1 MKSALNV
8 IILLVFSVAE
18 SSYAEES
25 IQGIANKLKTYLF
38 QNYSILIRPKMN
50 QSETLVVNFDIA
62 LKQVIDVNVKTQK
75 MTLFLWQRQTW
86 YDDFL
91 SWNPADFGDLRQI
104 FVSPTDI
111 WLPDI
116 IFQNSLDEMD
126 ELRDMN
132 VIKVMLLSSGIV
144 TVFMICAIDMHA
156 WNSRKSHFK
165 QYGIRIG

>member
-1 MKSALNV
+1 MKNLT
-8 IILLVFSVAE
+8 ILWLILLTSMMGVCNAE
-18 SSYAEES
+18 TN
-25 IQGIANKLKTYLF
+25 IQATANRLKNYLF
-38 QNYSILIRPKMN
+38 QNYSMLIRPKMN

-91 SWNPADFGDLRQI
+91 SWNPDDFGNLHQI

-132 VIKVMLLSSGIV
+132 VIKVMVLSSG
-144 TVFMICAIDMHA
+144 
-156 WNSRKSHFK
+156 
-165 QYGIRIG
+165 

>member
-1 MKSALNV
+1 MVNTFQMKSP
-8 IILLVFSVAE
+8 LLYIVFLLFSV
-18 SSYAEES
+18 SDLSNAEEN
-25 IQGIANKLKTYLF
+25 IQAIANKLKTYLF
-38 QNYSILIRPKMN
+38 QNYSILIRPKIN
-50 QSETLVVNFDIA
+50 QSDTLVVNFDIA

-91 SWNPADFGDLRQI
+91 SWNPAEFGNLRQI

-132 VIKVMLLSSGIV
+132 VIKVMLLSSGMVI
-144 TVFMICAIDMHA
+144 TIL
-156 WNSRKSHFK
+156 S
-165 QYGIRIG
+165 